1 MAKALVSGCL
11 SLCVWQ
17 CMLCI
22 LRIFVACCMILKAT
36 LSNQWQTNGPTD
48 HKVYDLLVHWFAN
61 FVCLSVTTNLKG
73 IFFNFFTLLNIKEYS
88 GRWRPLIQ
96 RSFWKFQSV
105 CLSDLLWRCQNM
117 RLGSNDLVIVIAGS
131 IFEVSRW
138 AQLLKKFL
146 CLKILH
152 FAEWT
157 ILEFYMFLSV

>member
-1 MAKALVSGCL
+1 MMHGKNLDFK
-11 SLCVWQ
+11 
-17 CMLCI
+17 MLELMRVTEHVIHSKDFCRM
-22 LRIFVACCMILKAT
+22 LHDSK
-36 LSNQWQTNGPTD
+36 S
-48 HKVYDLLVHWFAN
+48 HDLLVHRFAN
-61 FVCLSVTTNLKG
+61 SVCSSVTTNLKG
-73 IFFNFFTLLNIKEYS
+73 IFFNFYTLLNITEYS

-105 CLSDLLWRCQNM
+105 CLSHLLWRCQNM

>member
-1 MAKALVSGCL
+1 MHGKSLDFRMLELMRVTVHVIHSKDFCRMLHDSKSHFMICWSIGLPIPFVRPSQLTWKA
-11 SLCVWQ
+11 
-17 CMLCI
+17 
-22 LRIFVACCMILKAT
+22 F
-36 LSNQWQTNGPTD
+36 
-48 HKVYDLLVHWFAN
+48 
-61 FVCLSVTTNLKG
+61 
-73 IFFNFFTLLNIKEYS
+73 FFNFFTLLNMKEYS